1 VTIFSLAV
9 IYFHLNLPPMPRA
22 LDHAALVEQIW
33 PTIEPIMP
41 RTPLGSDLSRA
52 RTKRFL
58 EAILWLV
65 DADGDWDSLPEDYG
79 ERTAIYQRFNR
90 WSRKGTWERVFKLLN
105 SQERFPY
112 QYDGKRITNL
122 HCCHENG
129 LRLSRRI
136 YRRHRRIR
144 LTQ

>member
-1 VTIFSLAV
+1 MTIFSLAV

-79 ERTAIYQRFNR
+79 SEPQFISASTAGHARALGNAFSNYSTAKSAF
-90 WSRKGTWERVFKLLN
+90 
-105 SQERFPY
+105 
-112 QYDGKRITNL
+112 RINMTAN
-122 HCCHENG
+122 E
-129 LRLSRRI
+129 
-136 YRRHRRIR
+136 
-144 LTQ
+144 